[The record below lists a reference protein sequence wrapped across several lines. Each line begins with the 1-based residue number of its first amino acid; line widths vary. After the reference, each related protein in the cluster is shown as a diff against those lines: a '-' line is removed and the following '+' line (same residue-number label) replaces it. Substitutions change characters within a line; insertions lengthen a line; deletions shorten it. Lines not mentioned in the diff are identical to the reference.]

1 MQLSWT
7 QAYHGASPL
16 AAEPVVVGQLRATPA
31 ECQQAA
37 SAAVALQRHYP
48 HWLGAE
54 PDPSPAGAMLQESA
68 LPAVAPGEPG
78 LAGLERLARQAVR
91 WALAALNEVR
101 GYLHEAGAAAGEEG
115 VQLWVG
121 FHDPQ
126 LSQSA
131 LQLAL
136 QTALRS
142 VQADFSPAMAE
153 PALQALWQQCRQ
165 RHPDYQAHILMSAAR
180 HRGVPVL
187 PFDAALR
194 LWQFGWGQRSRVFFE
209 SNSNHTGPSADPCS
223 G

>member
-68 LPAVAPGEPG
+68 L
-78 LAGLERLARQAVR
+78 
-91 WALAALNEVR
+91 
-101 GYLHEAGAAAGEEG
+101 
-115 VQLWVG
+115 
-121 FHDPQ
+121 
-126 LSQSA
+126 
-131 LQLAL
+131 QLAL

-142 VQADFSPAMAE
+142 VQADFSPAMAA

-165 RHPDYQAHILMSAAR
+165 RHPDYQARILMSAAR